1 MQPRIR
7 TTKLADVKG
16 SVQKPNTAAHA
27 ARVRMMPPQV
37 RGITQPSR
45 SETRNRAHSDVAL
58 TIRAAVHL
66 GGPVSNYLF
75 VFAAEPVKP
84 RMQSWFDRHS
94 HPSSELRESQASPHV
109 TLTVISHDLDSS
121 LDVPTRTFFKGH
133 MVDHRAGSVVFGLKG
148 WLQYSAERDTSDY
161 VREGQFLRMSW
172 DARSARF
179 SRDAFGMLPLL
190 YTEGSGYLAVSD
202 SMLVLTDLRKHMGDN
217 VTPNEE
223 VLLSRAL
230 LGGFGAQQIS
240 PDTHVEEISFVPA
253 RQSLTVSLG
262 SKPRAKVSGA
272 ALDGLKPERGE
283 SYRDVL
289 RTGAENIARLMATL
303 TRLGDWRPSLSLSGG
318 YDSRVPLAGAVAAG
332 VVQDMQINT
341 QNTKPV
347 HADDF
352 EVASRIAERVGFT
365 LNGKSTAG
373 RLADRTYEATPF
385 MMWALS
391 DLGLYDFILRPRAA
405 RHQLKHINLTGMG
418 GEVIRGNYNWQSWP
432 SVTKALKQPDPLV
445 ASALARQGVKGLR
458 AVGVNPRSRHA
469 SELHYMNY
477 RFALHGGSGRPMQ
490 MLGFAPLVQSN
501 LIALAHSRLNE
512 RPYTTHYEQSI
523 INDLCIVLSP
533 ELAAMPYDKGAAGR
547 ASKDIS
553 SAEVGRRLS
562 RLGGPVDT
570 STLTPYRVYGS
581 PDDVPAGPPEFMLS
595 VARSRGMDRPQNA
608 ETVLEL
614 GKRGL
619 EVLESESLR
628 RIYTQVYTNGRWR
641 LETKNY
647 PLTGAAKDSPI
658 KPVVLHALFGA

>member
-1 MQPRIR
+1 M
-7 TTKLADVKG
+7 LF
-16 SVQKPNTAAHA
+16 
-27 ARVRMMPPQV
+27 
-37 RGITQPSR
+37 
-45 SETRNRAHSDVAL
+45 
-58 TIRAAVHL
+58 

-75 VFAAEPVKP
+75 IFATERVKP
-84 RMQSWFDRHS
+84 RMGSWFERHS
-94 HPSSELRESQASPHV
+94 HRSSEVYESQVSPQV
-109 TLTVISHDLDSS
+109 TLTVISHDLDGS
-121 LDVPTRTFFKGH
+121 LDAHTKTFFKGH
-133 MVDHRAGSVVFGLKG
+133 MIDHRAGSVVFGLKG
-148 WLQYSAERDTSDY
+148 WLRYSAERDISDY
-161 VREGQFLRMSW
+161 VREGQFLRLSW
-172 DARSARF
+172 DDRSARF

-190 YTEGSGYLAVSD
+190 YTEGAGYLAVSD
-202 SMLVLTDLRKHMGDN
+202 SMLVLADLRKHMGDK

-240 PDTHVEEISFVPA
+240 PETHVEQISFVPA

-262 SKPRAKVSGA
+262 KLKAKTSGA
-272 ALDGLKPERGE
+272 ALDGLKPARGDT
-283 SYRDVL
+283 YRDVL

-303 TRLGDWRPSLSLSGG
+303 TQLGEWKPSLSLSGG

-332 VVQDMQINT
+332 VVHDMQINT
-341 QNTKPV
+341 QNTKPI
-347 HADDF
+347 HADDY
-352 EVASRIAERVGFT
+352 EVASRISERFGFT

-373 RLADRTYEATPF
+373 RLSDRTYEATPF

-391 DLGLYDFILRPRAA
+391 DLGLYDFIVRPKAA

-418 GEVIRGNYNWQSWP
+418 GEVIRGNYNWRAWSA
-432 SVTKALKQPDPLV
+432 VTKALKEPDPSV
-445 ASALARQGVKGLR
+445 AAALTRQGVKGLK

-501 LIALAHSRLNE
+501 LVALAHSRLNE

-523 INDLCIVLSP
+523 INDLCIILSP
-533 ELAAMPYDKGAAGR
+533 ELAAMPYDRGAGGR

-553 SAEVGRRLS
+553 SAEVSRRLT

-570 STLTPYRVYGS
+570 SKLIPYRVYGA
-581 PDDVPAGPPEFMLS
+581 PDDVPAGPPELMLS
-595 VARSRGMDRPQNA
+595 VARGRGMDRPQNA
-608 ETVLEL
+608 ETVLDL
-614 GKRGL
+614 GKKGL
-619 EVLESESLR
+619 EVLESEPLR
-628 RIYTQVYTNGRWR
+628 SIYAKVYTNGRWR

-658 KPVVLHALFGA
+658 KTVVLQALFG